1 MQVDKKGH
9 FGPSHWGLSRRGPC
23 VAESMRPLFITRV
36 RDGSAKTRTVG
47 VITAI
52 IVGWFHGSCGRDSSL
67 W

>member
-36 RDGSAKTRTVG
+36 RDGSAKTRTVS
-47 VITAI
+47 VITAVI
-52 IVGWFHGSCGRDSSL
+52 TVPDLQLLVLPLCS
-67 W
+67 